1 MWFPL
6 TWFPIMWFP
15 IMWFL
20 ITWFPITWFP
30 IMWFPTTWSPLTGS
44 FINRVSTYEVSTD
57 SVFTNGVS
65 SILVSTIWSK
75 FNFCWKVFCF
85 FISLSFEGK
94 QLRFAPEIT
103 IVSFQVHIWKFILD
117 HVILALIENLSW
129 SRYPLLSFILKE
141 MDCGEMDFKNRAKQQ
156 QE

>member
-1 MWFPL
+1 MADMEKFYNDL
-6 TWFPIMWFP
+6 IIINLYYLVQIM
-15 IMWFL
+15 FL
-20 ITWFPITWFP
+20 
-30 IMWFPTTWSPLTGS
+30 LK
-44 FINRVSTYEVSTD
+44 
-57 SVFTNGVS
+57 
-65 SILVSTIWSK
+65 K
-75 FNFCWKVFCF
+75 FCY